1 MTKSHQISPTPV
13 RVPPDL
19 KRWLQHSAI
28 ENHRSLNSEILHR
41 LEKSRIHEEAI
52 KSEARQ

>member
-1 MTKSHQISPTPV
+1 MKKASQISPTPV
-13 RVPPDL
+13 RVPHDL

-41 LEKSRIHEEAI
+41 LEKSRIHEEA
-52 KSEARQ
+52 KEARQ